1 MYIPVCA
8 VQLIEGDCPVG
19 WTVKYVAEVG
29 LSVQS
34 LTEILGASLIP
45 LVTAYAFRQIRLTIR
60 D

>member
-29 LSVQS
+29 LSVS
-34 LTEILGASLIP
+34 DLKMLLGASLAP
-45 LVTAYAFRQIRLTIR
+45 LVTAYAFRRIRLAIH